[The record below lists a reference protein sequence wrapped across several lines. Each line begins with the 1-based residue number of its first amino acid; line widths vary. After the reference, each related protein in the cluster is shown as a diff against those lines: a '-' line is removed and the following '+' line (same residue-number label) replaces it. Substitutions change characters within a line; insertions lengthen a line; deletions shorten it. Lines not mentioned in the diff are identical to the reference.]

1 MCGKSLTD
9 METSLLIVQN
19 LKIHFP
25 VLGGVLK
32 RQVGSVKAVDD
43 VSFAIKPGET
53 LGLVGESGCGKSTL
67 GKGIVRLYKP
77 QSGNIVFQGRDISQ
91 ASQWSIRPLRRE
103 MQMIFQDPSE
113 SLNARHS
120 VRSILEE
127 PYLIH
132 GIGTKEDRR
141 KWVNELLDR
150 VGLPSSSADKYSFE
164 FSGGQRQRI
173 GIARAIALKPKL
185 MICDEPVSALD
196 VSVQSQVLNLMLELQ
211 QEMGM
216 AYLFIAHDLA
226 VVKHI
231 SDRVAVMYLGKIV
244 ELADADEIYRNP
256 RHAYTKALLSAIPI
270 ADPAARKNRI
280 LLEGDV
286 PSPINPPRGSAFGH
300 RIQHPLYPQTI
311 DRDMPLTEVAPGHFV
326 AADPCCLSEQDYAIC
341 EQKMA
346 STISVQ
352 K

>member
-1 MCGKSLTD
+1 
-9 METSLLIVQN
+9 METPLLSVQN

-25 VLGGVLK
+25 VWGGVLR
-32 RQVGSVKAVDD
+32 RQVGSVRAVDD
-43 VSFAIKPGET
+43 VTFALKPGET

-77 QSGNIVFQGRDISQ
+77 QDGHILFRGQDISQ
-91 ASQWSIRPLRRE
+91 ASQRHIRPLRRD

-120 VRSILEE
+120 VRAILEE
-127 PYLIH
+127 PFVIH
-132 GIGTKEDRR
+132 KIGSKVERR
-141 KWVNELLDR
+141 KWISELLDR
-150 VGLPSSSADKYSFE
+150 VGLPASSADKYSFE

-173 GIARAIALKPKL
+173 GIARAIALQPKL
-185 MICDEPVSALD
+185 LICDEPVSALD

-211 QEMGM
+211 RDMGM

-270 ADPAARKNRI
+270 ADPAAKKSKI
-280 LLEGDV
+280 LLDGDV
-286 PSPINPPRGSAFGH
+286 PSPIHPPRGSAFGH
-300 RIQHPLYPQTI
+300 RIQHPLYSQTI
-311 DRDMPLTEVAPGHFV
+311 DRELPLTEVAPGHFV
-326 AADPCCLSEQDYAIC
+326 AADPCCLSPDDYAIC
-341 EQKMA
+341 ERKIA
-346 STISVQ
+346 SSGTIHQ
-352 K
+352 